1 MGSSARL
8 RLQREAPQI
17 AAPFVRA
24 AEDRFVEALAR
35 EFMHL
40 NYTADATYEELAEAR
55 LALRRAAFRAGLV
68 ERMNGRLAE
77 LGWTGTGAA

>member
-1 MGSSARL
+1 
-8 RLQREAPQI
+8 
-17 AAPFVRA
+17 
-24 AEDRFVEALAR
+24 
-35 EFMHL
+35 MHL

-68 ERMNGRLAE
+68 ERMNKRLAE